1 MERTVKTTRRRA
13 DNRGKSGGIGEGRIL
28 LRSFA
33 KINFSIDVGAPGE
46 DGFHPVDMVMQQ
58 IGFHDNVVVC
68 FHPDSRKPRGEHEIH
83 IACNRPYLPV
93 DQRNLAYRAA
103 ELMSSEAGSSVP
115 GGVIEIRLHKMIPIA
130 AGLAGGSGNA
140 AAVIH
145 ALNVLW
151 RRRMRLSQIMKLC
164 AQLGSDV
171 PFCAMGQACLN
182 RCLPRVIR
190 EDRFASACARARG
203 TGTELQPLQ
212 GLRMPA
218 VIAKPRHGVSTAE
231 VYRGIDSCTVTER
244 PDNDRLIERMQSGDP
259 KVYEDFV
266 NVLECYTLNAYP
278 DVADLKKRI
287 EETDAGVVLMSGS
300 GPTVFGLYD
309 TLDKAKTAC
318 EKLRGDKIE
327 AYWTETVTEPE
338 KRP

>member
-1 MERTVKTTRRRA
+1 MEKTVKTTKRKA
-13 DNRGKSGGIGEGRIL
+13 DNRGKSGEIGEGRIL

-33 KINFSIDVGAPGE
+33 KINFSIDVGAPGD

-58 IGFHDNVVVC
+58 IGFHDNVVVS
-68 FHPDSRKPRGEHEIH
+68 FHPDYKKPRGKHEIH

-93 DQRNLAYRAA
+93 DSRNLAYRAA
-103 ELMSSEAGSSVP
+103 ELMSAEAGSSVP
-115 GGVIEIRLHKMIPIA
+115 GGVIEIRLRKMIPIA

-151 RRRMRLSQIMKLC
+151 RRRMKLPEIMELC

-171 PFCAMGQACLN
+171 PFCAMGQARLN
-182 RCLPRVIR
+182 RCLPRIVR
-190 EDRFASACARARG
+190 EDRFAAACARARG
-203 TGTELQPLQ
+203 TGTRLQPLQ
-212 GLRMPA
+212 GIRMPA
-218 VIAKPRHGVSTAE
+218 VIVKPRHGVSTAE
-231 VYRGIDSCTVTER
+231 VYRGIDSCTITER
-244 PDNDRLIERMQSGDP
+244 PDNDRLIRRMQSGDP
-259 KVYEDFV
+259 EIFEEFI
-266 NVLECYTLNAYP
+266 NVLERYTLNAYP
-278 DVADLKKRI
+278 DVAGLKERLA
-287 EETDAGVVLMSGS
+287 ETGARVVLMSGS

-309 TLDKAKTAC
+309 TLDQAKAVC
-318 EKLRGDKIE
+318 DRLRGEKIE

>member
-1 MERTVKTTRRRA
+1 MEKTVKTTRRA
-13 DNRGKSGGIGEGRIL
+13 DKRGKSGEIGEGRIL

-33 KINFSIDVGAPGE
+33 KINFSIDVGEPGE

-68 FHPDSRKPRGEHEIH
+68 FHPDKSMPRGEHKIRME
-83 IACNRPYLPV
+83 CNRPYLPL
-93 DQRNLAYRAA
+93 DRRNLAYRAA
-103 ELMSSEAGSSVP
+103 ELMSAEAGSSVP

-151 RRRMRLSQIMKLC
+151 RRRMRLPEIMELC

-171 PFCAMGQACLN
+171 PFCAMGQARLN
-182 RCLPRVIR
+182 RCLPRVVR
-190 EDRFASACARARG
+190 EDKFASACARARG
-203 TGTELQPLQ
+203 TGTKLQPLE
-212 GLRMPA
+212 GIRLPA

-231 VYRGIDSCTVTER
+231 VYRGLDSCTVSER
-244 PDNDRLIERMQSGDP
+244 PDNDRLIRNMGKGDA
-259 KVYEDFV
+259 EMFGDFI

-278 DVADLKKRI
+278 DVAGLKERLA
-287 EETDAGVVLMSGS
+287 ETDARVVLMSGS

-309 TLDKAKTAC
+309 RLDQAKAAC
-318 EKLRGDKIE
+318 EQLRRDKIE
-327 AYWTETVTEPE
+327 AYWTETVTESE